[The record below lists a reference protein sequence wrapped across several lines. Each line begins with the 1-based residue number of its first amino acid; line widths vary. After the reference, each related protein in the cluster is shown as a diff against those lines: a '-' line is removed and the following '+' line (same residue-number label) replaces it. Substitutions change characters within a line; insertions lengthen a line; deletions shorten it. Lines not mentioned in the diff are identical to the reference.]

1 MGKANDRQ
9 SALASRWLPQTGHT
23 IAAPRVPYP
32 RIPHAKL
39 PALRGLCTCRAKQI
53 KGYPALA
60 SAGFTVPEKGL
71 AIATLPTE
79 VTTGNNSFITCV
91 VAGVEMCVFVFIV
104 FSPFSRQE
112 YDRNQILDGKA
123 KPAQHAFK
131 VRFVGRVLGNTG
143 FFCRVGFLV
152 NQAF

>member
-9 SALASRWLPQTGHT
+9 SALASRWLPQIGRT
-23 IAAPRVPYP
+23 IAAPRVPFP

-60 SAGFTVPEKGL
+60 SVGFTVPEKGL

-79 VTTGNNSFITCV
+79 VTGNNSV
-91 VAGVEMCVFVFIV
+91 MVAGVGAVSPGCFRMC
-104 FSPFSRQE
+104 
-112 YDRNQILDGKA
+112 
-123 KPAQHAFK
+123 
-131 VRFVGRVLGNTG
+131 
-143 FFCRVGFLV
+143 
-152 NQAF
+152 